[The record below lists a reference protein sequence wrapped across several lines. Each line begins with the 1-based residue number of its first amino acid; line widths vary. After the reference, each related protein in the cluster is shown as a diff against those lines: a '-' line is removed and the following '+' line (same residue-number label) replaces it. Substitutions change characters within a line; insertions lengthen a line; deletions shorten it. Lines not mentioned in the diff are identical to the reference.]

1 MKFLTT
7 CLLLLACTVA
17 HAQQTVNDRI
27 FDKHHQLK
35 LSVMAQLDPV
45 NPGWDL
51 SYEFQYAKRWASQVN
66 YTWLTDHILAYATNR
81 GEPPYISLEGRRIGI
96 EQKFF
101 YPEKRSVRV
110 REYFGLNLN
119 YLETRTV
126 SKPDLKS
133 KLEPGVFI
141 PPAGTRSTDR
151 YVFSTNFKFGFEIPL
166 WRGFLLDMSGGPGI
180 KYREVTNTYSNPD
193 ITEALVEW
201 DILNRYNPTKEW
213 TGTFTFDIKIG
224 YMF

>member
-1 MKFLTT
+1 MKFLTPF
-7 CLLLLACTVA
+7 LLLLASTVA
-17 HAQQTVNDRI
+17 RAQQTVNDGI

-66 YTWLTDHILAYATNR
+66 YTWLTSQVLAYAGHQGDR
-81 GEPPYISLEGRRIGI
+81 PYIRFEGRRIGF

-101 YPEKRSVRV
+101 YPERRSVRV

-119 YLETRTV
+119 YLETYTV
-126 SKPDLKS
+126 SKPAYKGKPL
-133 KLEPGVFI
+133 PI
-141 PPAGTRSTDR
+141 MPPAGTRSTDR
-151 YVFSTNFKFGFEIPL
+151 YVFSTNFKFGFEIPV

-193 ITEALVEW
+193 IREDHVKW
-201 DILNRYNPTKEW
+201 DILNRYNPMKEW